1 MNKID
6 SLSTSVTV
14 SPSPTS
20 NLEPA
25 SWLIVIVPSI
35 EADLSAATRRVWELA
50 NEGSK
55 RVRFI
60 GLYENATEELVLR
73 RQLTGISAMINS
85 AGIYTETKYIFGSD
99 WVGAVYSHSQT
110 GDMVACLANHRIER
124 SNRSISEIL
133 QANINLPIYILSSS
147 YIRKDTNPTWKSMI
161 LFWSF
166 SIATLIG
173 FLLLQARINQVTSGG
188 LETAFMLTSA
198 TLTLFILWVWN
209 NLFS

>member
-6 SLSTSVTV
+6 SLSTSVTL
-14 SPSPTS
+14 PTS
-20 NLEPA
+20 PASDLEPA
-25 SWLIVIVPSI
+25 SWLIVIIPSI

-50 NEGSK
+50 SEGSK

-60 GLYENATEELVLR
+60 GLYENATQELILR

-85 AGIYTETKYIFGSD
+85 AGIYTETEYIFGSD
-99 WVGAVYSHSQT
+99 WVAAIVSHSQA

-124 SNRSISEIL
+124 SNRTLSEML

-147 YIRKDTNPTWKSMI
+147 YIRKGANPNWKSMI

-166 SIATLIG
+166 SIATLSG
-173 FLLLQARINQVTSGG
+173 FFLLQARINQVTSGG

-198 TLTLFILWVWN
+198 ALTLFILWVWN

>member
-6 SLSTSVTV
+6 SRSTSITLSTSD
-14 SPSPTS
+14 
-20 NLEPA
+20 LEPA
-25 SWLIVIVPSI
+25 SWLIVIIPSI
-35 EADLSAATRRVWELA
+35 EADLSAATRRIWELA
-50 NEGSK
+50 SEGSK

-60 GLYENATEELVLR
+60 GLYENASQELVLR

-85 AGIYTETKYIFGSD
+85 AGIYTETEYILGND
-99 WVGAVYSHSQT
+99 WVAAIDSHSQA

-124 SNRSISEIL
+124 SNRTLSDIL

-147 YIRKDTNPTWKSMI
+147 YIRKGENSNWKSQF

-166 SIATLIG
+166 SIATLSG
-173 FLLLQARINQVTSGG
+173 FFLLQARINQVTSGG
-188 LETAFMLTSA
+188 LEAALMLTSA
-198 TLTLFILWVWN
+198 TLTLFILWIWN

>member
-6 SLSTSVTV
+6 SLSTSVI
-14 SPSPTS
+14 PSTS
-20 NLEPA
+20 DLEPA
-25 SWLIVIVPSI
+25 SWLIVIIPSI
-35 EADLSAATRRVWELA
+35 EADLSAATRRVWELS

-60 GLYENATEELVLR
+60 GLYENATQELVLR

-85 AGIYTETKYIFGSD
+85 AGIYTETEYIFGSD
-99 WVGAVYSHSQT
+99 WVAAIDSHSQA
-110 GDMVACLANHRIER
+110 GDMVACLANHHIER
-124 SNRSISEIL
+124 SNRSIGDVL
-133 QANINLPIYILSSS
+133 QENINLPIYILSSS
-147 YIRKDTNPTWKSMI
+147 YIRKGENRNWKSQFF
-161 LFWSF
+161 FWSF

-173 FLLLQARINQVTSGG
+173 FFLLQARMNQVTSGG
-188 LETAFMLTSA
+188 LETAFTLTFA